1 MCNLKRQCLTGD
13 AILYMHM
20 KYIYF
25 NPKKLYA
32 TTNEILRYRD
42 CHGYRKTL
50 SRYMLLSTANW
61 KIREAVARHSNA
73 HNKSSTAFTKFKAAE
88 SSNASSSSR

>member
-1 MCNLKRQCLTGD
+1 
-13 AILYMHM
+13 
-20 KYIYF
+20 
-25 NPKKLYA
+25 
-32 TTNEILRYRD
+32 
-42 CHGYRKTL
+42 
-50 SRYMLLSTANW
+50 MLLPTANW